1 MVEKEKNDN
10 ILTAKIYFSAQCHII
25 KVRNS
30 NFEQIKTQMH
40 KEYSENQMHMEQLKL
55 LPIELLPF

>member
-1 MVEKEKNDN
+1 MLKKENAMTIGKENKLN
-10 ILTAKIYFSAQCHII
+10 ILTIKIYFSAQCHII

-40 KEYSENQMHMEQLKL
+40 MEQLKL